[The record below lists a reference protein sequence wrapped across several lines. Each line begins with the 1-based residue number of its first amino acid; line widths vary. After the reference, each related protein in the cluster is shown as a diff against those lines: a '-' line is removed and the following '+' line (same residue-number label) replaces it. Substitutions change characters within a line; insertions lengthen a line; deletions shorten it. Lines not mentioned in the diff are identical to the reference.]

1 MAERKYFKVLGHC
14 ETADAESA
22 STFHYSNEVA
32 ERHRKVTDALGD
44 GKCVDAFVV
53 DKAHPNGNEIHYIY
67 DNGVILIANER
78 TRKVITELIAR
89 PRQLYRY
96 WDGLGE
102 PFPKEYGHIIDL
114 AVRNEFMGRNY
125 W

>member
-22 STFHYSNEVA
+22 STYHYSNEVGG
-32 ERHRKVTDALGD
+32 RHRKVMDAIGE

-67 DNGVILIANER
+67 DNGIILIANER
-78 TRKVITELIAR
+78 TGKMITELIAR
-89 PRQLYRY
+89 PKQLYRY
-96 WDGLGE
+96 WDSLGE
-102 PFPKEYGHIIDL
+102 SFPKEYDRIIDL
-114 AVRNEFMGRNY
+114 AVRNEYLGRNY